1 MESGKLLL
9 NSGCSIPPQGPG
21 QLQPQQWFILKWVSE
36 LHLNYLLCQCSCW
49 SCLPAPES
57 EISHMPKRS
66 LELCFISL
74 IGYICAQSLFLAS
87 SKHSEATWSEKQIP
101 RRSAQSTAW
110 YYPFTV
116 HPPWLN
122 REAEISSNN
131 LPTCFSQSWW
141 FRHQECSGIA
151 AGLLQQ
157 GVLMLTGL
165 RGTETLKERSTEVIM
180 GCKLTHQCLGWDAA
194 VS

>member
-1 MESGKLLL
+1 MSFRA
-9 NSGCSIPPQGPG
+9 S
-21 QLQPQQWFILKWVSE
+21 SE
-36 LHLNYLLCQCSCW
+36 LLVVSVFLLK
-49 SCLPAPES
+49 LPASTRIRDLTDAQKIPRTLFYFT
-57 EISHMPKRS
+57 HRVH
-66 LELCFISL
+66 LCTISL
-74 IGYICAQSLFLAS
+74 PGLIKALWSDMKWETNPLKEHTEHSLVLSFHCAA
-87 SKHSEATWSEKQIP
+87 
-101 RRSAQSTAW
+101 
-110 YYPFTV
+110 
-116 HPPWLN
+116 PWLN

-165 RGTETLKERSTEVIM
+165 RGTETLKERSTEVMM
-180 GCKLTHQCLGWDAA
+180 GCKLTHQCLGRDAA